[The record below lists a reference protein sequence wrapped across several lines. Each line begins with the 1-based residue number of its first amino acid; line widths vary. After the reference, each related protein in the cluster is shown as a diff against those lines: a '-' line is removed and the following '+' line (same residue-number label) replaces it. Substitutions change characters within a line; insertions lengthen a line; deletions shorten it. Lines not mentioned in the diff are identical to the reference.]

1 MQLAIC
7 SVLTNCQLFSKQFG
21 VDKSKIAKVFVC
33 CPSYDKA
40 VSIGYKRTRAYQH
53 QRSRFSTVIF
63 SSAYTRSY
71 VNFHDAHQD
80 KTLTNICKR
89 KMKCLSPSTNANCG
103 CPTFIQRDKKCYR
116 RLFIMT
122 NFPSFSLSSKL
133 RWEMGLEKEKG
144 KN

>member
-1 MQLAIC
+1 MTACNSAELFLDCDICAI
-7 SVLTNCQLFSKQFG
+7 SHLFRPYNCQLFSKQFG

-63 SSAYTRSY
+63 SSACTRSY

-89 KMKCLSPSTNANCG
+89 KMKCLPPSPNANCG
-103 CPTFIQRDKKCYR
+103 CPTFIHTLGREIKNV
-116 RLFIMT
+116 T
-122 NFPSFSLSSKL
+122 GGFS
-133 RWEMGLEKEKG
+133 
-144 KN
+144 